1 MKIMVNDS
9 SATVRLEK
17 PHLDAAIKRR
27 AQDLINTRSLD
38 ATTRA
43 VLRYGLE
50 IDDPVMPD
58 LVHRVGAGERIIDDE
73 GFLQI
78 DE

>member
-1 MKIMVNDS
+1 
-9 SATVRLEK
+9 
-17 PHLDAAIKRR
+17 
-27 AQDLINTRSLD
+27 
-38 ATTRA
+38 
-43 VLRYGLE
+43 
-50 IDDPVMPD
+50 MPD